1 MENNIN
7 WFPGHMAKTERMIKE
22 NLGSVDIVIEL
33 LDARIPY
40 SSANPDLR
48 RIIGQKSLLTVL
60 NKYTAAD
67 PSACALWREYY
78 KRQGKTCIFTD
89 CLTGYGFDKMR
100 AEVNTIL
107 ADKLKRYEEKGMAG
121 RHIRAMIVGIPNVGK
136 SSLIN
141 RLAKNRSAKVE
152 NRPGVTT
159 AKQWVPTSAGIDLLD
174 TPGVLWPK
182 FQDKTVGENLSM
194 TGAIKDEVVELEYVA
209 YALCERLQRLY
220 PDLLCSRY
228 GLDRGFVDSAEPY
241 EIFEAVGKKRGLIVK
256 GGEVNADRCA
266 DLLIDEFRAGKI
278 GKITLERP
286 ENA

>member
-48 RIIGQKSLLTVL
+48 RIIGQKPLLTVL

-67 PSACALWREYY
+67 PSACALWRDHY
-78 KRQGKTCIFTD
+78 KKQGKTCIFTD

-107 ADKLKRYEEKGMAG
+107 SDKLKRYEEKGMSG
-121 RHIRAMIVGIPNVGK
+121 RHLRAMIVGIPNVGK

-209 YALCERLQRLY
+209 YALCDRLKKLY
-220 PDLLCSRY
+220 PELLCARY

-256 GGEVNADRCA
+256 GGEVNRDRCA
-266 DLLIDEFRAGKI
+266 DLLLDEFRAGKI

-286 ENA
+286 EDA

>member
-48 RIIGQKSLLTVL
+48 KIIGQKPLLTIL
-60 NKYTAAD
+60 NKYTMAD
-67 PSACALWREYY
+67 PSACALWRDHF
-78 KRQGKTCIFTD
+78 KNRGKVCIYTD

-100 AEVNTIL
+100 AEVNSIL
-107 ADKLKRYEEKGMAG
+107 SEKLKKYEEKGMAG

-159 AKQWVPTSAGIDLLD
+159 AKQWVATSAGIDLLD

-182 FQDKTVGENLSM
+182 FEDKRVGENLSM

-209 YALCERLQRLY
+209 YALCDRLKTLY
-220 PDLLCSRY
+220 PDLLCKRY
-228 GLDRGFVDSAEPY
+228 GLDPDFVKGAEPY

-256 GGEVNADRCA
+256 GGEINADRCA